1 MERMSLGERTQS
13 PALREAQ
20 RAVFCMALPGFVRIG
35 TLPLVTALRGALGDN
50 PEVFTGSDG
59 DGLVTISLTGPSPA
73 ASVSKSLKE
82 ALSGASSGSAGGV
95 RISAGPGMISGSSQR
110 APLTSSRRPSSTREC
125 SMSGPGR

>member
-50 PEVFTGSDG
+50 PEVFTGSDSEQKPQG
-59 DGLVTISLTGPSPA
+59 
-73 ASVSKSLKE
+73 
-82 ALSGASSGSAGGV
+82 GAV
-95 RISAGPGMISGSSQR
+95 RR
-110 APLTSSRRPSSTREC
+110 VLREC
-125 SMSGPGR
+125 RRSEDFRGAALRPPLRG

>member
-35 TLPLVTALRGALGDN
+35 TLPLVTALRGALEDN

-59 DGLVTISLTGPSPA
+59 DGLVTLSLTGPSPA
-73 ASVSKSLKE
+73 ASVSKSLQE

-95 RISAGPGMISGSSQR
+95 RIDRKSVV
-110 APLTSSRRPSSTREC
+110 
-125 SMSGPGR
+125 